1 MQEKSGTAQSG
12 ILRYPLAG
20 RLDERF
26 AKVWDAFADNFA
38 RGEEG
43 GASFALAIDGR
54 LVVDLWGGFRD
65 IAETKPWEENTICNA
80 MSVGKAMAATCL
92 HMLID
97 RGLVDLD
104 APVARYWP
112 EFAANGKDGL
122 RVRWVLDH
130 RSGLPF
136 LTDDLWPGAMYDW

>member
-1 MQEKSGTAQSG
+1 MQDKSGSIEG
-12 ILRYPLAG
+12 DGRRYPLSG
-20 RLDERF
+20 KLDLKF
-26 AKVWDAFADNFA
+26 AAVWDTFADNFA

-54 LVVDLWGGFRD
+54 MVVDLWGGFRD
-65 IAETKPWEENTICNA
+65 IAQTKPWEENTICNA

-92 HMLID
+92 HILVD
-97 RGLVDLD
+97 RGQVDLD

-122 RVRWVLDH
+122 LVRWVLDH
-130 RSGLPF
+130 RCGLPF
-136 LTDDLWPGAMYDW
+136 LTDDLWPGRDL